1 MNLLAL
7 LLYQALFPLVAAFPL
22 LRLLLAGRGKSL
34 REDTGQLRQRLGL
47 VDEHAGRLFAQGRPR
62 LWLHAASVG
71 EVTAAAPLIA
81 ALSQEAWRPTVLVTT
96 STAAGREKAASL
108 PGVDLALLAPADFYP
123 CVSRFLRVVR
133 PSSLILVEAE
143 YWPLTLRL
151 ACARGVRVGLVN
163 SRLSARSA
171 RAYRLLKPLWS
182 LPMSRVLRA
191 AVQGPEDARRL
202 ASLGVP
208 QAALKVAGNM
218 KYDSPP
224 VSEASRAEA
233 AGRLARLGWAQDPV
247 WSAGSTRRGEE
258 EVVLRAHQAAKRA
271 EPRLKLVLAPRH
283 PERSEEAALLLGAQR
298 LGFIRLS
305 ELDSGADPPRE
316 GTDCLLVDRFG
327 ALGGLYAWSAA
338 AFVGGTLVPAGGH
351 NLLEPAGLGVPVIFG
366 PHTGNISDPARSL
379 IVSGGGRLAQD
390 SEDIAAH
397 LREWLLD
404 PAARERA
411 SASARATWTSYT
423 GATARAF
430 EHLKPMLLPSVGN

>member
-22 LRLLLAGRGKSL
+22 LRLFLAGRGKSL
-34 REDTGQLRQRLGL
+34 HEDSSQLRQRLGL
-47 VDEHAGRLFAQGRPR
+47 IEEHAGRLFAEGRPR
-62 LWLHAASVG
+62 VWIHAASVG

-81 ALSQEAWRPTVLVTT
+81 ALAKESWRPAVLLTA

-123 CVSRFLRVVR
+123 CVSRFLSLVR
-133 PSSLILVEAE
+133 PSSLILVESE

-151 ACARGVRVGLVN
+151 ACERGVRIGLVN
-163 SRLSARSA
+163 SRLSERSA
-171 RAYRLLKPLWS
+171 RAYGLLKPLWS
-182 LPMSRVLRA
+182 WPMSRVERA

-202 ASLGVP
+202 RLLGVP
-208 QAALKVAGNM
+208 ESALLAAGNM
-218 KYDSPP
+218 KYDSPA
-224 VSEASRAEA
+224 VSEESRAEA

-247 WSAGSTRRGEE
+247 WTAGSTRRGEE
-258 EVVLRAHQAAKRA
+258 ETLLRAHRTAKKA

-283 PERSEEAALLLGAQR
+283 PERVEEAALLLGAQH
-298 LGFIRLS
+298 LSFLRLS
-305 ELDSGADPPRE
+305 ELDSGSLPPRE
-316 GTDCLLVDRFG
+316 GVDCLLVDRFG

-366 PHTGNISDPARSL
+366 PHTRNIAEPARSL
-379 IVSGGGRLAQD
+379 IESGGGRLAQEP
-390 SEDIAAH
+390 EDIAAH

-411 SASARATWTSYT
+411 SSSARAVWSSYT
-423 GATARAF
+423 GATTRSF
-430 EHLKPMLLPSVGN
+430 EHLKPLLLPS